1 MQKKHKKLLMLLT
14 FILVVTS
21 TIAYS
26 ALTSTLQID
35 AEAKLRTVSDIRVTG
50 ISLSSS
56 SGATLQYESSYD
68 VDSITSG
75 FILPTTESSITYKV
89 TVANNGT
96 IDQTIY
102 DILTQ
107 SSNNS
112 GLYYTISGY
121 NVKDVIGFKS
131 VIEFYITYKTTT
143 PSNDP
148 INVVNRFNFKEVYH
162 ITFETKGGS
171 NIPEA
176 IKYEGVDLDL
186 SSFTSTKQG
195 YILSGWT
202 DEQDG
207 TTVKYQT
214 DGTYTLDRDLILYAL
229 WTSDP
234 NTSYTVNH
242 YVHDLGTNTYTLNST
257 DNLTGETDS
266 TVTLANLKK
275 TIPGFTY
282 VDGYLTGGTTKP
294 TEGAVTTTTILADGS
309 RVINLYYRRNYLYV
323 QYHVNGGQLAEQ
335 HHSGITVI
343 NDLIAGNNK
352 TTFLRGVYGSKVGDV
367 NTTTYEIA
375 SNGLHNYNSP
385 TAINIEKNGYIGKS
399 GQEWNTSSDGTG
411 TSYGQDVATYNANGF
426 GGADLSTG
434 NQVVT
439 LYVNWVPVDYE
450 IMYDLQGG
458 VLYNTTNPATYNIE
472 TNTITLN
479 NPTKI
484 GYTFLGWTG
493 SNGNTPETTVT
504 IPTGST
510 GDKAY
515 IANWQVNNYN
525 LTLNANGGTI
535 GSNKLFSFDGS
546 THTIDGTIVGA
557 TWGDDYLQ
565 FAGNDS
571 SYVNLGE
578 INSDYMTLQ
587 ATFSVDEVPTE
598 TKVIIGNIENG
609 GGLIGLRE
617 KNGQYVIFGQYYNS
631 DGYQTINSDVIVEL
645 GKKYNVLFSY
655 NGTTER
661 LYIDNVLIG
670 EINISGTITLP
681 QNNTIMAL
689 GGNPGRNRITGNYF
703 KGKIYNASVYSNPK
717 KQVTYGQTYNDLP
730 TPTRDG
736 YTFKGWY
743 TDLSGTSDY
752 VNYGREYMYQDKISI
767 HTSAYMDNWSTFGN
781 KTIFSSTQSGG
792 LSLFNS
798 SGYVTYSAYDNGVG
812 YKRVIST
819 TKWADLS
826 KGWHDFDLVFD
837 GEYIYGYIDGSS
849 VGTSEKFASGKIKY
863 HTTNS
868 MFFGDE
874 ATASPTTPSGSNFV
888 GNIGNTII
896 KNNSNLISG
905 TTYNTITTPAQDLT
919 LYAIWEPINY
929 EIMYDLQGGVLY
941 NTTNPTTYNPDTNTI
956 TLNNPTKIGYT
967 FLGWTG
973 SNGNTPETTVTIP
986 IGSTGDKAYIANW
999 QVNNYTLTFDA
1010 NGGNVSTTTKSVQY
1024 GQTYNDL
1031 PTPTRE
1037 GYTFRGWYKTFDGT
1051 NDYINMG
1058 REYMY
1063 EDKISVHTSAYMDDW
1078 STFSS
1083 VIFSSTQT
1091 GGWNI
1096 DKKGSTGQIEFNVY
1110 DSEVGNKVF
1119 LGETYASLLPG
1130 WHDFDLVFD
1139 GEYAYGYVDGKL
1151 SGKSAKFTSGNIG
1164 YNPTN
1169 SIFIGGEATNSPTA
1183 PNTYRFTGN
1192 LGNIIIKNSDKLIS
1206 RTTYNTI
1213 TAPAQDL
1220 TLYAKWDS
1228 NATFLP
1234 GSEFNAKIKQLAGNS
1249 NATYATTDTNITTIV
1264 RYPGIPTSTML
1275 SNAEIVSTTDSTTP
1289 IYAWFDNG
1297 VIYYYTESEYPY
1309 MNSDASNMFYELSN
1323 VIAIDVSTIDTSR
1336 TTNMSGVFYNN
1347 NKLKTLDLSNFDM
1360 SGVTSTTDMLS
1371 SMTSLESL
1379 KTPSIYPTN
1388 TSVNITLPSTLYT
1401 QDGTGYS
1408 AIDST
1413 SPTETWLY
1421 KMICKRATTLHTE
1434 QCSQTSKTLYCSA
1447 SGYQVGGSKNTTTI
1461 TYGNFGTDN
1470 TSLNGGDAF
1479 TCDVNGDGIYNEETE
1494 RFYYVSDYYNTQ
1506 TKSFET
1512 DTGVLVYYNNVS
1524 AGVPNNT
1531 DIFTYDDTDNLHG
1544 PRSATQQ
1551 LPTTNQWSNVSLK
1564 NTERAILNYQNG
1576 NTAGSEQLPSNYSY
1590 LGHSARLLTQQE
1602 INSSV
1607 GKAITSFGEQTAGL
1621 DLLAPHYF
1629 ENTRYS
1635 NNNLNASWWLEG
1647 TTVGATTHAI
1657 RIMTTISTQYGN
1669 GIYSISVENSLGVRP
1684 AIEVDKHFLNKKVYS
1699 YLITYDTNGGSENT
1713 TQTISVGNS
1722 LSTLP
1727 TNPTRRGYSFDG
1739 WYTAKTGGT
1748 QITTSTVPTTNTT
1761 YYAHW
1766 TPNTYT
1772 LTFNANGGNVST
1784 TTKSVEY
1791 GTTYND
1797 LPTPTRAGY
1806 TFKGWYQTY
1815 NGTSDY
1821 TSYGRDY
1828 MYKDKISIHAS
1839 AYMED
1844 WSNAKTLLSS
1854 TEAGGWSINND
1865 TGNIKFYIYDE
1876 NVGYKSVPLDS
1887 LSPGWHDF
1895 DLVFDG
1901 EYAYGYLDGTKITT
1915 SAKLTSGSIGY
1926 HGFNQIL
1933 IGSEPRADGSPTL
1946 AQCFDGNIGNVVIK
1960 NDDTLIPSTT
1970 YNTITAPAQNAT
1982 LYARWEPINYEITYD
1997 LQGGTLSTANPTTY
2011 NAETETFTLNNPTKT
2026 GYMFVGWT
2034 GSNGLIP
2041 ETTVTI
2047 PKGSYKDKAYIA
2059 NWNEIY
2065 TITLNPNGGSVNPTT
2080 IDILEG
2086 NSLGILPTPTKT
2098 DFEFIGWYT
2107 DVSGTL
2113 VDSSTVPT
2121 ASATLIA
2128 HYEPSITKGAIYS
2141 ANGGKFNS
2149 DKSVNVVEY
2158 DEDSETPLQT
2168 ITKYSHTSNIDDTGL
2183 KSSNYGGNWNNTNIR
2198 GTDRTTSSSEAHVI
2212 TIPGASELTVDLYY
2226 NGESVS
2232 WDWVSVWAGSYPSYT
2247 ASNNATSTGYVTTAM
2262 GAPNNNNRFGGSQ
2275 SGSYTVNENSL
2286 TNMGYTRLTIP
2297 GDSVT
2302 FSFKSDSGGSGQGY
2316 GYYAI
2321 VSGTARGNTENYE
2334 MPTRTGYTFNNW
2346 NTTSDASGTRYIS
2359 EQDIID
2365 YVNNN
2370 NTALRLYAE
2379 WIPKT
2384 YTIALNPNG
2393 ATNTPTSSLTA
2404 TYDSS
2409 ALSPSSI
2416 TVPEKVYTTTINT
2429 TLDPNRNSD
2438 GATITGDTTP
2448 KSRIYTFDGWRT
2460 SSSGGTIVINNSV
2473 TPTLIPST
2481 SGYTDSNGNWVKDEN
2496 ITLYAKW
2503 IDPEVT
2509 TVTLPK
2515 ITKAGFKC
2523 GWTNVSTSDKIATI
2537 NNTKLDSEAT
2547 FNPGDNNYT
2556 LYPVCELDKYF
2567 ELTYDANDGYFGYPV
2582 TTSPTTTNIV
2592 TYTKNGNTVTAYAD
2606 GVKYREYKKPI
2617 RDGYR
2622 FDGWSTSKTATT
2634 PTYTDEDAAKAIVQT
2649 TGSATLYA
2657 VWTRVWAENL
2667 SYDNTN
2673 TGVNCSD
2680 AQCMLDYLATR
2691 LTNKGTTKFKVGDY
2705 IQMTPQNSTYTTI
2718 PKYTGYAITAT
2729 INPKELNLWRV
2740 IRVNSNGTYDAVSEY
2755 ASSVSPYFQGTL
2767 GYQNFV
2773 GYLNKI
2779 ASQYENP
2786 RYTVGSRYMGY
2797 NGQTEFITDTSYF
2810 DGTSTKAGSE
2820 WTISTSGTPAEE
2832 YLGRGDSL
2840 YQTDYDLVKAAYG
2853 GASDSV
2859 KVNRVGTTTSI
2870 PYWIGSR
2877 HYLMNSVSAFGFL
2890 SRNVFASGGININK
2904 MYEYSSGSWNS
2915 GASGYAL
2922 RPIIILRSGLTATG
2936 TGTKNDPYMLN

>member
-1 MQKKHKKLLMLLT
+1 MRFRNKTNRRMTIFFLFVLVC
-14 FILVVTS
+14 ILV
-21 TIAYS
+21 IPS
-26 ALTSTLQID
+26 ALSMYRETQTKPLKVTIVHPNYTVTAD
-35 AEAKLRTVSDIRVTG
+35 ANGGNIPTTTGWTGTGLTATKQVTYG
-50 ISLSSS
+50 HEY
-56 SGATLQYESSYD
+56 GN
-68 VDSITSG
+68 
-75 FILPTTESSITYKV
+75 LPTPTRNGYTFKGWNGKNLFNKDATDANTGTYIKGD
-89 TVANNGT
+89 GT
-96 IDQTIY
+96 IISYGGYTLYQISIKPNTTYTI
-102 DILTQ
+102 T
-107 SSNNS
+107 NS
-112 GLYYTISGY
+112 GRSVTPGYVIFNESGTRVAGESYASRATIT
-121 NVKDVIGFKS
+121 F
-131 VIEFYITYKTTT
+131 TT
-143 PSNDP
+143 PSTASY
-148 INVVNRFNFKEVYH
+148 IKLSVV
-162 ITFETKGGS
+162 
-171 NIPEA
+171 
-176 IKYEGVDLDL
+176 
-186 SSFTSTKQG
+186 
-195 YILSGWT
+195 
-202 DEQDG
+202 
-207 TTVKYQT
+207 
-214 DGTYTLDRDLILYAL
+214 
-229 WTSDP
+229 
-234 NTSYTVNH
+234 
-242 YVHDLGTNTYTLNST
+242 T
-257 DNLTGETDS
+257 DNTGTD
-266 TVTLANLKK
+266 A
-275 TIPGFTY
+275 
-282 VDGYLTGGTTKP
+282 
-294 TEGAVTTTTILADGS
+294 
-309 RVINLYYRRNYLYV
+309 YRYDKDSF
-323 QYHVNGGQLAEQ
+323 QLEESSSA
-335 HHSGITVI
+335 
-343 NDLIAGNNK
+343 
-352 TTFLRGVYGSKVGDV
+352 
-367 NTTTYEIA
+367 TTYEP
-375 SNGLHNYNSP
+375 Y
-385 TAINIEKNGYIGKS
+385 YV
-399 GQEWNTSSDGTG
+399 TSS
-411 TSYGQDVATYNANGF
+411 VN
-426 GGADLSTG
+426 
-434 NQVVT
+434 VT
-439 LYVNWVPVDYE
+439 QSKDHILKAIWEAVNYE
-450 IMYDLQGG
+450 ITYDLQGG
-458 VLYNTTNPATYNIE
+458 NLSTANPATYNAE
-472 TNTITLN
+472 TDTFTLN
-479 NPTKI
+479 NPTLE
-484 GYTFLGWTG
+484 GYTFIGWTG

-504 IPTGST
+504 IPKGSTGDKAYIANWRDLEAPTLNLRKVTYKTNDFSDWTLSNASIDSNGVLTMGADGNPGVAQSDFIDVNGDFYYNVFDGYSETAIPNSSNGGIFWAINYYDSNYQPTTGLDNKTGNGHAVTIALNTWKNNIYWLNSQNDIDLWKDRGQYGENVKYVKIRYSSNDTYGPPPIKIRNLKIYGESMFNSFYLINVTSNDNVGIVETKYASGNQDVSYFATGGTTISNNQIRVTENGVYTVYVRDAAGNATVKTIEITNIKKEATFLPGKQFNAKIKQLAGDIDATHTTRDTNITTIMRYPGTPSQSILNNADIVSTSDSIVPIYAWYENGTLYYYSETEHLYMNSDASSMFYELKNVTAIDVSTINTSRTVNMRNLFDRCNNLEIMDLSNFDTSSVTNMAWMFASNYKFQTINLSNFNTSNVTNMDGMFGYMSALLQLDLSNFDMSSVTTINNFFYNTPKLESLKTPKVYPTDTSVTITLPQTLYSVNGMGYTALDSTSPTETWLYKGYEIMYDLQGGVLYNITNPTTYNIETDTFTLNNPTQVGYTFLGWTGSNGNTPQTTVTIPKGST

-565 FAGNDS
+565 FAGDNTT
-571 SYVNLGE
+571 YVNLGE

-587 ATFSVDEVPTE
+587 ATFSVDEPVTN
-598 TKVIIGNIENG
+598 TQVIIGNVEVG
-609 GGLIGLRE
+609 GGCI
-617 KNGQYVIFGQYYNS
+617 VIQKTDGKFIIMGEYYIN
-631 DGYQTINSDVIVEL
+631 DGYKVVYSDVVPEV
-645 GKKYNVLFSY
+645 GKKYNVMLTY
-655 NGTTER
+655 DGETEK
-661 LYIDNVLIG
+661 LYINNALIDSI
-670 EINISGTITLP
+670 EAQGTIKTP
-681 QNNTIMAL
+681 VNNTIMAL
-689 GGNPGRNRITGNYF
+689 GANPSRSGVNNNYF

-730 TPTRDG
+730 TPIRDG

-792 LSLFNS
+792 LSLFS
-798 SGYVTYSAYDNGVG
+798 SNGYVTYSVYDNGVG

-905 TTYNTITTPAQDLT
+905 TTYNTITAPAQDLI

-986 IGSTGDKAYIANW
+986 TGSTGDKTYIANW

-1031 PTPTRE
+1031 PTPTRF

-1063 EDKISVHTSAYMDDW
+1063 GDKISIHTSAYMDDW
-1078 STFSS
+1078 STFTS
-1083 VIFSSTQT
+1083 VIFSSLQT
-1091 GGWNI
+1091 GGWGILPLSDNFRF
-1096 DKKGSTGQIEFNVY
+1096 SCY
-1110 DSEVGNKVF
+1110 DSEVGYKHVNTSTA
-1119 LGETYASLLPG
+1119 LASLSSG

-1139 GEYAYGYVDGKL
+1139 GEYAYGYVDGQL

-1169 SIFIGGEATNSPTA
+1169 SIFIGGEATNSPTE
-1183 PNTYRFTGN
+1183 PNTYRFNGN

-1336 TTNMSGVFYNN
+1336 TTNMSGVFYND

-1408 AIDST
+1408 TLNST
-1413 SPTETWLY
+1413 SPIDTWLY

-1531 DIFTYDDTDNLHG
+1531 GIFTYDDTDNLHG

-1551 LPTTNQWSNVSLK
+1551 LPTTTQWSNVSLK

-1576 NTAGSEQLPSNYSY
+1576 NTADSEQLPSNYSY

-1607 GKAITSFGEQTAGL
+1607 GKAITSFGKNQTDGL

-1629 ENTRYS
+1629 ENTKYS
-1635 NNNLNASWWLEG
+1635 NNNLISGSWWLEG
-1647 TTVGATTHAI
+1647 TTVAATTHAL
-1657 RIMTTISTQYGN
+1657 RIMTTPSTQYGN
-1669 GIYSISVENSLGVRP
+1669 GIYSISVGSSIGVRP
-1684 AIEVDKHFLNKKVYS
+1684 AIEVNKNFLNKKVYS

-1806 TFKGWYQTY
+1806 TFKGWYQIY
-1815 NGTSDY
+1815 NQANHDY

-1839 AYMED
+1839 AYMDD
-1844 WSNAKTLLSS
+1844 WSNVKTLLSS
-1854 TEAGGWSINND
+1854 TEVGGWSINNNN
-1865 TGNIKFYIYDE
+1865 GNITFYIYDE
-1876 NVGYKSVPLDS
+1876 NVGYKTKESSVSWAS

-1915 SAKLTSGSIGY
+1915 SDKFTSGSIGY

-1933 IGSEPRADGSPTL
+1933 IGAETLADGSPVL
-1946 AQCFDGNIGNVVIK
+1946 SECFNGNIGNVVIK

-1982 LYARWEPINYEITYD
+1982 LYAKWEPVNYEITYD

-2011 NAETETFTLNNPTKT
+2011 NAETETFTLNNPTKE
-2026 GYMFVGWT
+2026 GYEFIGWT
-2034 GSNGLIP
+2034 GSNGNTP

-2047 PKGSYKDKAYIA
+2047 PKGSTGDKTYIA
-2059 NWNEIY
+2059 NWKEIY
-2065 TITLNPNGGSVNPTT
+2065 TI
-2080 IDILEG
+2080 
-2086 NSLGILPTPTKT
+2086 
-2098 DFEFIGWYT
+2098 
-2107 DVSGTL
+2107 
-2113 VDSSTVPT
+2113 
-2121 ASATLIA
+2121 
-2128 HYEPSITKGAIYS
+2128 
-2141 ANGGKFNS
+2141 
-2149 DKSVNVVEY
+2149 
-2158 DEDSETPLQT
+2158 
-2168 ITKYSHTSNIDDTGL
+2168 
-2183 KSSNYGGNWNNTNIR
+2183 
-2198 GTDRTTSSSEAHVI
+2198 
-2212 TIPGASELTVDLYY
+2212 
-2226 NGESVS
+2226 
-2232 WDWVSVWAGSYPSYT
+2232 
-2247 ASNNATSTGYVTTAM
+2247 
-2262 GAPNNNNRFGGSQ
+2262 
-2275 SGSYTVNENSL
+2275 
-2286 TNMGYTRLTIP
+2286 
-2297 GDSVT
+2297 
-2302 FSFKSDSGGSGQGY
+2302 
-2316 GYYAI
+2316 
-2321 VSGTARGNTENYE
+2321 
-2334 MPTRTGYTFNNW
+2334 
-2346 NTTSDASGTRYIS
+2346 
-2359 EQDIID
+2359 
-2365 YVNNN
+2365 
-2370 NTALRLYAE
+2370 
-2379 WIPKT
+2379 
-2384 YTIALNPNG
+2384 
-2393 ATNTPTSSLTA
+2393 
-2404 TYDSS
+2404 
-2409 ALSPSSI
+2409 
-2416 TVPEKVYTTTINT
+2416 
-2429 TLDPNRNSD
+2429 
-2438 GATITGDTTP
+2438 
-2448 KSRIYTFDGWRT
+2448 
-2460 SSSGGTIVINNSV
+2460 
-2473 TPTLIPST
+2473 
-2481 SGYTDSNGNWVKDEN
+2481 
-2496 ITLYAKW
+2496 
-2503 IDPEVT
+2503 
-2509 TVTLPK
+2509 
-2515 ITKAGFKC
+2515 
-2523 GWTNVSTSDKIATI
+2523 
-2537 NNTKLDSEAT
+2537 
-2547 FNPGDNNYT
+2547 
-2556 LYPVCELDKYF
+2556 
-2567 ELTYDANDGYFGYPV
+2567 TYDANDGYFGYPV
-2582 TTSPTTTNIV
+2582 TTSPTTTNKV
-2592 TYTKNGNTVTAYAD
+2592 TYTKDGNTVTAYAD

-2634 PTYTDEDAAKAIVQT
+2634 PTYTDEDTAKAIVQT

-2667 SYDNTN
+2667 SYDNTK

-2691 LTNKGTTKFKVGDY
+2691 LTNKGTTKFKVGDLVR
-2705 IQMTPQNSTYTTI
+2705 MTPQNSSYTTET
-2718 PKYTGYAITAT
+2718 KYTGYSSTQT

-2740 IRVNSNGTYDAVSEY
+2740 IRVNSNGTVDVVSEY
-2755 ASSVSPYFQGTL
+2755 VSSIDLYFQGTI
-2767 GYQNFV
+2767 GYQNFS

-2810 DGTSTKAGSE
+2810 DGTSAKAVEE
-2820 WTISTSGTPAEE
+2820 WTSSTSGTPAEE
-2832 YLGRGDSL
+2832 YLGRGDML
-2840 YQTDYDLVKAAYG
+2840 LRTDLGLVKAAYG
-2853 GASDSV
+2853 GASDSA
-2859 KVNRVGTTTSI
+2859 KANKVGTTTAVT
-2870 PYWIGSR
+2870 YWQDSR
-2877 HYLMNSVSAFGFL
+2877 YYYWTSSTKFNFCGFGVSAT
-2890 SRNVFASGGININK
+2890 GGTPANCVRSYNN
-2904 MYEYSSGSWNS
+2904 SSWEDIH
-2915 GASGYAL
+2915 GAYNL
-2922 RPIIILRSGLTATG
+2922 RPIITLRPGLTARGSG
-2936 TGTKNDPYMLN
+2936 TSSDPYVLN